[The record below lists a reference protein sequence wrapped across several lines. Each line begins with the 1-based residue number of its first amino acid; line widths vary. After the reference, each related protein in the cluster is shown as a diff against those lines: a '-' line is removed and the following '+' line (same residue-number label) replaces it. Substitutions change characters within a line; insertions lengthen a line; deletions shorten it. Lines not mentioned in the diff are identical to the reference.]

1 MTLIPPDWRPVV
13 ATLAFVDRGG
23 DVLLIRK
30 KRGHGAGKV
39 NAPGGRVERAETPE
53 QCARRELREEV
64 GMRCGALRRVAHL
77 RFHDRTGGYDV
88 RGFVF
93 RAAACRGPAV
103 DTPEAAPFWCPW
115 DAVPYDEMWEADRYW
130 VPAIRDGGHV
140 RGDFVFEDDRLVSS
154 CVSPV
159 GAGGLERFRAEFD
172 VTGEDIAA

>member
-1 MTLIPPDWRPVV
+1 MTLIPPDWRPVA
-13 ATLAFVDRGG
+13 ATLVFVERGG

-39 NAPGGRVERAETPE
+39 NAPGGRLEGAETPE
-53 QCARRELREEV
+53 QCARRELAEEV
-64 GMRCGALRRVAHL
+64 GLRCGALRPAAHL

-93 RAAACRGPAV
+93 RASACRGPAL
-103 DTPEAAPFWCPW
+103 DTPEAAPFWCSW
-115 DAVPYDEMWEADRYW
+115 DAVPYERMWEADRYW
-130 VPAIRDGGHV
+130 VPAVRDDRPV
-140 RGDFVFEDDRLVSS
+140 RGDFVFEADRLVSS

-159 GAGGLERFRAEFD
+159 GTGGLARFHAEFV